1 MLIAVLTSAILFAAD
16 GMARVAMKAPSCEIL
31 TAFAMGARQDPVEIS
46 FGKPPR
52 AMTVAEFD
60 QAIDMVQ
67 VCIDQVEA
75 QPPDSPYLTLYERKR
90 PRLIALRQFAED
102 LGLYRSEQRERERR
116 AARNGPTSPQQLEE

>member
-1 MLIAVLTSAILFAAD
+1 MLIAVLTSANLFVAEVTT
-16 GMARVAMKAPSCEIL
+16 RVAIKAPSCEIL

-60 QAIDMVQ
+60 QAIDVVE
-67 VCIDQVEA
+67 VCIDQIEA
-75 QPPDSPYLTLYERKR
+75 QPPDMPHLALYERKR
-90 PRLIALRQFAED
+90 PRLIALRQFVED

-116 AARNGPTSPQQLEE
+116 AARNGQMLPQSEE